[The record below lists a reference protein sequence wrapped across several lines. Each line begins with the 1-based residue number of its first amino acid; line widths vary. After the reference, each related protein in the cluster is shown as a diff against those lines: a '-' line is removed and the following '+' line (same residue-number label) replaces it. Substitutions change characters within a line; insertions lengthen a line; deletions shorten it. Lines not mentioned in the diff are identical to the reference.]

1 MSAGR
6 LIMRGRVFQPRAFA
20 GWVLANGGAI
30 VIQPPNAGWI
40 ATTQQ
45 RHWIARTQ
53 QRFFISSS
61 QQRLWTSEV
70 NQ

>member
-1 MSAGR
+1 MSVGR
-6 LIMRGRVFQPRAFA
+6 YIMRGRVFQPRVFA
-20 GWVLANGGAI
+20 GWGLANGGAI
-30 VIQPPNAGWI
+30 VITAPTAGWT
-40 ATTQQ
+40 AGTQE

-70 NQ
+70 SQ

>member
-6 LIMRGRVFQPRAFA
+6 WIMRGRVFQGRAFA
-20 GWVLANGGAI
+20 PWALANGGAI
-30 VIQPPNAGWI
+30 VITPPAVGWT

-53 QRFFISSS
+53 QRFYVSGS

-70 NQ
+70 SQ

>member
-1 MSAGR
+1 MSVGR
-6 LIMRGRVFQPRAFA
+6 YIMRGRVFQPRAFA
-20 GWVLANGGAI
+20 GWALANGGAI
-30 VIQPPNAGWI
+30 VITPPVAGWT